1 MTESA
6 PGVVPADAPPPG
18 TYALDPEHTTI
29 RADVKAMFGLM
40 TVHGTFRLRAG
51 QVSIAADPD
60 ASSVEATIEAGSFA
74 SGNTQRDADVTGAN
88 LLDAKNY
95 PEITFTG
102 QGARRDGDSWLVPGS
117 VTAHGTAVPAEVRL
131 SDARLQTGGAGQPG
145 QARFRATA
153 RLDRTS
159 FGVTKKKG
167 MVGRTVDLV
176 IEAVAQP
183 A

>member
-1 MTESA
+1 MTDA
-6 PGVVPADAPPPG
+6 FTADAPPPG
-18 TYALDPEHTTI
+18 TYTLDPERTTI
-29 RADVKAMFGLM
+29 RADVKAMFGLL

-51 QVSIAADPD
+51 QVSIAADQG
-60 ASSVEATIEAGSFA
+60 ASSVQASIEAGSFA
-74 SGNTQRDADVTGAN
+74 SGNTTRDADVVSAS
-88 LLDAKNY
+88 LLDAKAY

-102 QGARRDGDSWLVPGS
+102 QGARREGDGWVVPGS
-117 VTAHGTAVPAEVRL
+117 VTAHGTAVPAAVRL
-131 SDARLQTGGAGQPG
+131 SDARLEGGA
-145 QARFRATA
+145 ARFRATA
-153 RLDRTS
+153 RLDRAS